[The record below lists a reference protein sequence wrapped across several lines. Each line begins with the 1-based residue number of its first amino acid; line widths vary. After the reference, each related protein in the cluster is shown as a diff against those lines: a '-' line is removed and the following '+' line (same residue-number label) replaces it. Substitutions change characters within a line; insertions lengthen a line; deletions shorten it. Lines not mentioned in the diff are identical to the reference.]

1 MTGISRPVVVGV
13 DGSSSASHAVRWA
26 AEEAAR
32 RGTNL
37 VITHSCMVVPV
48 HAPHVAPSSEAFA
61 EAVYDHGRV
70 VLAEAT
76 TVAKEAAPEVEA
88 TTELTSGGAAEQL
101 VGRSASAQLVV
112 LGSRGLGGFTG
123 LLVGSIAVAV
133 TTHALCPTIVV
144 REPSPDA
151 VPDRDA
157 PVVVGLDGSPSSDA
171 ALAFAFEA
179 ATLRGVAV
187 HAVRTWWDLTAE
199 TAWQRG
205 LTATNLASIEAAEQ
219 RLLAEQLAPCTTKY
233 PDVPVHRSLTRDR
246 PAHTLVEQSAK
257 AQLVVVGT
265 RGRGGF
271 RGLLLGSTSQA
282 LIHHAHCPVAVV
294 PLARH

>member
-13 DGSSSASHAVRWA
+13 DGSTSASHAVRWA
-26 AEEAAR
+26 ADEAAR
-32 RGTNL
+32 RDTGL
-37 VITHSCMVVPV
+37 VIMHSCMLVPV
-48 HAPHVAPSSEAFA
+48 HAPHVAGSSEAYA

-70 VLAEAT
+70 LLAEAT
-76 TVAKEAAPEVEA
+76 AVAKETAPLVEVN
-88 TTELTSGGAAEQL
+88 TELTSGGAAEQL

-123 LLVGSIAVAV
+123 LLVGSVAVAV
-133 TTHALCPTIVV
+133 TTHAHCPTIVI
-144 REPSPDA
+144 RDSDT

-157 PVVVGLDGSPSSDA
+157 SVVVGLDGSPSSDA
-171 ALAFAFEA
+171 ALAFAFETA
-179 ATLRGVAV
+179 ALRGVAL
-187 HAVRTWWDLTAE
+187 HAVRTWWDLTAD

-219 RLLAEQLAPCTTKY
+219 RLLTEQLATRSAAH
-233 PDVPVHRSLTRDR
+233 PDVPVHQMLTRHR

-294 PLARH
+294 PPAQH

>member
-1 MTGISRPVVVGV
+1 MTDLTRPVVVGV
-13 DGSSSASHAVRWA
+13 DGSTSASQAVRWA
-26 AEEAAR
+26 AAEAAR
-32 RGTNL
+32 RKTAL
-37 VITHSCMVVPV
+37 VIVHSCMVVPV
-48 HAPHVAPSSEAFA
+48 HAPHVAGSSEAYA
-61 EAVYDHGRV
+61 DAVFDHGRAL
-70 VLAEAT
+70 LAEAT
-76 TVAKEAAPEVEA
+76 TLATETAPQIEVTA
-88 TTELTSGGAAEQL
+88 ELVSGGAAEQL

-133 TTHALCPTIVV
+133 TTHAHCPTVVV
-144 REPSPDA
+144 RAPSSDA
-151 VPDRDA
+151 GA

-179 ATLRGVAV
+179 AALRGVAL

-219 RLLAEQLAPCTTKY
+219 RVLAEQLATCAVAY
-233 PDVPVHRSLTRDR
+233 PDVSVHQTLTRDR
-246 PAHTLVEQSAK
+246 PAHTLVQQSAN

-282 LIHHAHCPVAVV
+282 LVHHAHCPVAVV
-294 PLARH
+294 PLTQH

>member
-1 MTGISRPVVVGV
+1 MTGLTRPVVVGV
-13 DGSSSASHAVRWA
+13 DGSTSASQAVRWA

-32 RGTNL
+32 RKTGL
-37 VITHSCMVVPV
+37 AIVHSCMVVPV
-48 HAPHVAPSSEAFA
+48 HAPHVAGSSEAYA
-61 EAVYDHGRV
+61 DAVFDHGRV
-70 VLAEAT
+70 LLAEAT
-76 TVAKEAAPEVEA
+76 TLATETAPQVEV
-88 TTELTSGGAAEQL
+88 TTELISGGAAEQL

-133 TTHALCPTIVV
+133 TTHAHCPTVVV
-144 REPSPDA
+144 REPSSDA
-151 VPDRDA
+151 GA

-179 ATLRGVAV
+179 AALRGVAV

-219 RLLAEQLAPCTTKY
+219 GLLAEQLATCAAAY
-233 PDVPVHRSLTRDR
+233 PDVPVHQTHTRDR
-246 PAHTLVEQSAK
+246 PAHTLVQQSAN

-282 LIHHAHCPVAVV
+282 LIHHARCPVAVV
-294 PLARH
+294 PLTQH

>member
-1 MTGISRPVVVGV
+1 MTGLSRPVVAGV
-13 DGSSSASHAVRWA
+13 DGSTSASHAVRWA

-32 RGTNL
+32 RDTGL
-37 VITHSCMVVPV
+37 VIMHSCMVVPV
-48 HAPHVAPSSEAFA
+48 HAPHVAGSSEAYA
-61 EAVYDHGRV
+61 EAVFDHGQQL
-70 VLAEAT
+70 LADAVA
-76 TVAKEAAPEVEA
+76 VAKEAAPELEVD
-88 TTELTSGGAAEQL
+88 TELSSGGAAEQL

-123 LLVGSIAVAV
+123 LLVGSVAVAV
-133 TTHALCPTIVV
+133 TTHAHCPTVVV
-144 REPSPDA
+144 RDPVHDP
-151 VPDRDA
+151 DA

-179 ATLRGVAV
+179 AEVHGVAL

-219 RLLAEQLAPCTTKY
+219 RLLTEQLSTCAAGH
-233 PDVPVHRSLTRDR
+233 PDVPVHQMLTRDR

-294 PLARH
+294 PLTQH

>member
-1 MTGISRPVVVGV
+1 V
-13 DGSSSASHAVRWA
+13 DGSTSASHAVRWA

-32 RGTNL
+32 RNTGL
-37 VITHSCMVVPV
+37 VIMHACMVVPV
-48 HAPHVAPSSEAFA
+48 HGLHVAGSSEAYA
-61 EAVYDHGRV
+61 DAVFDHGRV
-70 VLAEAT
+70 LLAEAT
-76 TVAKEAAPEVEA
+76 AVAKEAGAEVEVH
-88 TTELTSGGAAEQL
+88 TELNSGGAAEQL

-123 LLVGSIAVAV
+123 LLVGSVAVAV
-133 TTHALCPTIVV
+133 TTHAHCPTVVV
-144 REPSPDA
+144 RDPSPDA

-179 ATLRGVAV
+179 AALRGVAV

-219 RLLAEQLAPCTTKY
+219 RLLTEQLADCAAAH
-233 PDVPVHRSLTRDR
+233 PDVQVHQALTRDR

-294 PLARH
+294 PLTQH

>member
-1 MTGISRPVVVGV
+1 MTDLTRPVVVGV
-13 DGSSSASHAVRWA
+13 DGSTSASQAVRWA
-26 AEEAAR
+26 AAEAAR
-32 RGTNL
+32 RKTAL
-37 VITHSCMVVPV
+37 VIVHSCMVVPV
-48 HAPHVAPSSEAFA
+48 HAPHVAGSSEAYA
-61 EAVYDHGRV
+61 DAVFDHGRAL
-70 VLAEAT
+70 LAEAT
-76 TVAKEAAPEVEA
+76 TLATETAPQIEVTA
-88 TTELTSGGAAEQL
+88 ELVSGGAAEQL

-133 TTHALCPTIVV
+133 TTHAHCPTVVV
-144 REPSPDA
+144 RAPSSDA
-151 VPDRDA
+151 GA

-179 ATLRGVAV
+179 AALRGVAL

-219 RLLAEQLAPCTTKY
+219 RVLAEQLASCAAPY
-233 PDVPVHRSLTRDR
+233 PDVSVRQTLTRDR
-246 PAHTLVEQSAK
+246 PAHTLVQQSAN

-282 LIHHAHCPVAVV
+282 LVHHAHCPVAVV
-294 PLARH
+294 PLTQH

>member
-1 MTGISRPVVVGV
+1 MTSMTRPVVVGV
-13 DGSSSASHAVRWA
+13 DGSTSASHAVRWA

-32 RGTNL
+32 RSTRL
-37 VITHSCMVVPV
+37 VIMHSCMVVPV
-48 HAPHVAPSSEAFA
+48 HAPHVAGTSEAFA
-61 EAVYDHGRV
+61 EAVFGHGRV
-70 VLAEAT
+70 LLAEAT
-76 TVAKEAAPEVEA
+76 TVAKEAAPEVEV
-88 TTELTSGGAAEQL
+88 TTEVTSGGAAEQL

-123 LLVGSIAVAV
+123 LLVGSVAVAV
-133 TTHALCPTIVV
+133 TTHAHCPTIVV
-144 REPSPDA
+144 RDPGT
-151 VPDRDA
+151 VPDRGA
-157 PVVVGLDGSPSSDA
+157 PVVVGLDGSSSSDA

-179 ATLRGVAV
+179 AALRGVAL
-187 HAVRTWWDLTAE
+187 HAVHTWWDITAE

-219 RLLAEQLAPCTTKY
+219 RLLTEQLATGAAAH
-233 PDVPVHRSLTRDR
+233 PDVPVHHTLTRDR
-246 PAHTLVEQSAK
+246 PAHTLVEQSAN

-294 PLARH
+294 PLLQH

>member
-1 MTGISRPVVVGV
+1 MTGVTRPVVVGV
-13 DGSSSASHAVRWA
+13 DGSTSASHAVRWA

-32 RGTNL
+32 RNTSL
-37 VITHSCMVVPV
+37 VIMHSCMVVPV
-48 HAPHVAPSSEAFA
+48 HAPHMAGSSEAFA
-61 EAVYDHGRV
+61 EAVFDHGRV
-70 VLAEAT
+70 LLAEAT
-76 TVAKEAAPEVEA
+76 AVAKETAPQVEVNA
-88 TTELTSGGAAEQL
+88 ELTSGGAAEQL
-101 VGRSASAQLVV
+101 VGRSASTQLVV
-112 LGSRGLGGFTG
+112 LGSRGPGGFTG
-123 LLVGSIAVAV
+123 LLVGSVAVAV
-133 TTHALCPTIVV
+133 TTHAHCPTIVV
-144 REPSPDA
+144 RDPDT

-179 ATLRGVAV
+179 AALRGVAL

-205 LTATNLASIEAAEQ
+205 MTATNLASIEAAEQ
-219 RLLAEQLAPCTTKY
+219 RLLAEQLAACATAY
-233 PDVPVHRSLTRDR
+233 PDVPVHQTLTRDR
-246 PAHTLVEQSAK
+246 PAHTLVERSAK

-294 PLARH
+294 PRTQH

>member
-1 MTGISRPVVVGV
+1 M
-13 DGSSSASHAVRWA
+13 
-26 AEEAAR
+26 
-32 RGTNL
+32 
-37 VITHSCMVVPV
+37 
-48 HAPHVAPSSEAFA
+48 
-61 EAVYDHGRV
+61 
-70 VLAEAT
+70 
-76 TVAKEAAPEVEA
+76 
-88 TTELTSGGAAEQL
+88 
-101 VGRSASAQLVV
+101 

-123 LLVGSIAVAV
+123 LLVGSVAVAV
-133 TTHALCPTIVV
+133 TTHAHCPTIVV
-144 REPSPDA
+144 RAPSPDA
-151 VPDRDA
+151 VPDRDT

-179 ATLRGVAV
+179 AALRGVAV

-219 RLLAEQLAPCTTKY
+219 RLLAEQLATCVTAH
-233 PDVPVHRSLTRDR
+233 PDVPVHQMLTRDR
-246 PAHTLVEQSAK
+246 PAHTLVQQSTN

-282 LIHHAHCPVAVV
+282 LIHHGHCPVAVV
-294 PLARH
+294 PLTQH